1 MKMKA
6 VLRGVGAFLPQKV
19 VTNDDLSLI
28 VDTTDEWVFRRTGI
42 KQRCL
47 IQDGESTCDMAV
59 KAAQDAIDD
68 AGISVDDVDLIVV
81 ATSTPDKTLPSC
93 AMMVQGQLG
102 CRRAFAFDI
111 NAACSGF
118 VYSISIVDSL
128 IRTGQVNT
136 ALLIG
141 AESMSKIVDWSD
153 RSTCVLFGDGAGAC
167 VFRGEEGD
175 PSRGIES
182 TILLADGSLSDI
194 LYTDGGVS
202 TTGSAGCI
210 RMKGT
215 VLFEHAIVNLSS
227 SISSLLERNS
237 ISISAID
244 WFVPHQANIRIVD
257 MVAKKLGIP
266 HEKVILSIENHANT
280 SAASIPLAMRDAK
293 RAGKLLPGQLVLLA
307 AIGAG
312 ITWGASLIRL

>member
-1 MKMKA
+1 MKA
-6 VLRGVGAFLPQKV
+6 VLKGIGAFLPQKV
-19 VTNDDLSLI
+19 VTNDDLSSI
-28 VDTTDEWVFRRTGI
+28 VDTNDEWVFRRTGI
-42 KQRCL
+42 KSRCL
-47 IQDGESTCDMAV
+47 VGDGESTCDLAV
-59 KAAQDAIDD
+59 KAAQDAMVD
-68 AGISVDDVDLIVV
+68 AGVSNEDIDLIVV
-81 ATSTPDKTLPSC
+81 ATSTPDRTLPSC
-93 AMMVQGQLG
+93 AMMVQGRLG
-102 CRRAFAFDI
+102 CSRAFAFDL

-118 VYSISIVDSL
+118 VYAISVVDSL
-128 IRTGQVNT
+128 IKTGQINT
-136 ALLIG
+136 ALLVG

-167 VFRGEEGD
+167 VFKGEDGD
-175 PSRGIES
+175 PNRGIES

-202 TTGSAGCI
+202 TTCSSGYI

-215 VLFEHAIVNLSS
+215 ALFEHAILNLSS
-227 SISSLLERNS
+227 SISELLRRNS
-237 ISISAID
+237 VNISSID
-244 WFVPHQANIRIVD
+244 WFVPHQANVRIVD

-312 ITWGASLIRL
+312 ITWGASLLRL